1 MIPKFVV
8 RLFLLG
14 LLPLGAAA
22 QELLTEAT
30 IAAYLTEANP
40 YYYSAVGQQYIAASK
55 AEAAEGGFDTR
66 LGVTYDDKR
75 YPTSEGE
82 LTDIYVEKATQS
94 GVELL
99 AGYRRAE
106 GVQEYSNIKTGD
118 EGEVRIGVKLPVFS
132 ILGGMNER
140 RYGLQSASLEA
151 QRSRFESQE
160 NLRHLSFG
168 VFTAYYTLL
177 FCHDA
182 VMLEET
188 LLSRA
193 REREAFIRE
202 RVDAGEAP
210 GVTLLEA
217 RRQILNRE
225 QRLAE
230 AANAYE
236 TALMSLTGY
245 LGLSREAFDA
255 RYALPPLPDASP
267 RPVEAEAA
275 VRSAVE
281 NRPDIKMLVYD
292 RQQYELADKYND
304 VSRYPKFNVAL
315 YGVHDFQYDNG
326 FKVAVDMLFPIERS
340 RYAGR
345 KREIQNGIR
354 AVDEQMAVRRVETQ
368 TAVTNRLSTMRAVRE
383 NLAKAEEEIVLTEAL
398 ETAER
403 KKYRL
408 GAGNLVMVNLR
419 ELDTLQARMKQ
430 LDYRLRLL
438 KLGLELDRDMGEIA
452 LEAPE

>member
-1 MIPKFVV
+1 MRVKRSAGVF
-8 RLFLLG
+8 LFW

-22 QELLTEAT
+22 QELLTEAAV
-30 IAAYLTEANP
+30 AACLTDANP
-40 YYYSAVGQQYIAASK
+40 YYYTAVGQQYVAASR
-55 AEAAEGGFDTR
+55 AEAAEGAFDTR

-75 YPTSEGE
+75 YPASDGE
-82 LTDIYVEKATQS
+82 LADIYVEKATQS

-118 EGEVRIGVKLPVFS
+118 EGEVRVGVKLPVFS
-132 ILGGMNER
+132 VLGGMNER

-151 QRSRFESQE
+151 QRSTYVSKE
-160 NLRHLSFG
+160 NLRHLSFD
-168 VFTAYYTLL
+168 VFTAYYSLL
-177 FCHDA
+177 FRHDA
-182 VMLEET
+182 VVLEET

-230 AANAYE
+230 AANACE
-236 TALMSLTGY
+236 TALTSLLRY

-255 RYALPPLPDASP
+255 RYALPPLPEAPP
-267 RPVEAEAA
+267 RALEGEAA

-281 NRPDIKMLVYD
+281 NRPDIRMLAYD
-292 RQQYELADKYND
+292 RRQYELADKYND

-340 RYAGR
+340 QYAGR

-354 AVDEQMAVRRVETQ
+354 AVDEQMAVRRIETE
-368 TAVTNRLSTMRAVRE
+368 TAVANRLSTMRAVRE
-383 NLAKAEEEIVLTEAL
+383 NLAKAEEEITLTEAL
-398 ETAER
+398 EEAER

-419 ELDTLQARMKQ
+419 ELDTLQARMKR

-452 LEAPE
+452 LETPK